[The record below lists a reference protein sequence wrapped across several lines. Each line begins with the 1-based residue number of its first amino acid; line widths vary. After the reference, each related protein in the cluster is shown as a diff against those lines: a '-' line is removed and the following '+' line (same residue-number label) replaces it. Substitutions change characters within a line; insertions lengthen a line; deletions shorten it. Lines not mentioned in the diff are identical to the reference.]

1 MEQEKKERRQH
12 GFHPLQDIGQLF
24 LSLYNSMKKGLRG
37 VGVLASLLK
46 QRVWER
52 IEDCQLR
59 QKNQKSRKQILRM
72 EDEQSQQIRDILFP
86 RNARTGQHA
95 TTIILFATFALQLI

>member
-37 VGVLASLLK
+37 VGVLCFFAEAEGMGANRGLSAASEESEK
-46 QRVWER
+46 Q
-52 IEDCQLR
+52 
-59 QKNQKSRKQILRM
+59 KT
-72 EDEQSQQIRDILFP
+72 DI
-86 RNARTGQHA
+86 AHGG
-95 TTIILFATFALQLI
+95 

>member
-46 QRVWER
+46 QSVCER

-72 EDEQSQQIRDILFP
+72 EDEQSQQIFYFP
-86 RNARTGQHA
+86 EMQEPVSMQQRLYCLRP
-95 TTIILFATFALQLI
+95 LLCS